1 MGINSESRKYEME
14 AVNAII
20 PVIFM
25 LALGWLARRMQILS
39 AEHNA
44 GLKKL
49 IFSILLPILVFNATF
64 TLSVDARY
72 MQLTAFMLVLQC
84 VTLALGFFVFRLLK
98 SDYSHLS
105 PYMMTTIEGG
115 NAFYPLYIGLVGAG
129 FSSYFV
135 LLDIPG
141 IFVVFLIIP
150 LLLAKLGTGRAS
162 LKEMLRNVYTNP
174 VIVGLLAGLLL
185 NVLGISK
192 LLAAT
197 KAYEAYSALV
207 SAATAPIAPLILF
220 TLGYSFSI
228 GRGNLLPMVKTLI
241 VRLLLM
247 GAGIAA
253 AFVLFPWIRADRALT
268 IAVILFLLSP
278 PAFAYPIILEP
289 LYRDEGDGAFCSTYI
304 SLHMLVTVIA
314 FAVLAI
320 VM

>member
-1 MGINSESRKYEME
+1 MPE
-14 AVNAII
+14 
-20 PVIFM
+20 
-25 LALGWLARRMQILS
+25 
-39 AEHNA
+39 
-44 GLKKL
+44 
-49 IFSILLPILVFNATF
+49 ILVV
-64 TLSVDARY
+64 S
-72 MQLTAFMLVLQC
+72 
-84 VTLALGFFVFRLLK
+84 K
-98 SDYSHLS
+98 
-105 PYMMTTIEGG
+105 
-115 NAFYPLYIGLVGAG
+115 
-129 FSSYFV
+129 
-135 LLDIPG
+135 IPG

>member
-1 MGINSESRKYEME
+1 ME

-84 VTLALGFFVFRLLK
+84 VTLALGFFVFRLLR

-320 VM
+320 IM